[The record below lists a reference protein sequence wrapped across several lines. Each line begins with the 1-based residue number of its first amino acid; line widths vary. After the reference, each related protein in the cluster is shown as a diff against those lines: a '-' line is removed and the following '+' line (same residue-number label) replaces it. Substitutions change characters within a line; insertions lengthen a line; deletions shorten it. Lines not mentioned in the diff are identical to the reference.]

1 MSPPRATSGSEK
13 RDARSSESGLRPRGT
28 TATGSRGTR
37 GSSAEARP
45 RRRRSDGER
54 SRDAILREATRLAT
68 LDGIEGLSLGR
79 LAEAVGM
86 SKSGL
91 FAHFGSKEELQLAT
105 IEAASA
111 IYDDVVIAPAQSS
124 APGVAR
130 LRAYTERFLAH
141 VREGVFPG
149 GCFFA
154 SAASELDTH
163 PGRLRDLAMAV
174 SNRWMGLL
182 EAEVAAGQEAGE
194 IDGSLD
200 AAQLAFELDAYLF
213 LANTLFVATAD
224 GKALRRAHDAVE
236 SRLAAAR
243 PSARPLR
250 PPPTRSPRPPARSG
264 RASA

>member
-1 MSPPRATSGSEK
+1 MAPSRATSGRK
-13 RDARSSESGLRPRGT
+13 NRPRG
-28 TATGSRGTR
+28 ARSEGGARPRGEAGSGPKAGSRGTR
-37 GSSAEARP
+37 SEGKPR

-79 LAEAVGM
+79 LADAVGM

-105 IEAASA
+105 VEAARA
-111 IYDDVVIAPAQSS
+111 IYDDVVIAPAQSA

-130 LRAYTERFLAH
+130 LRAYTDRFLGH

-154 SAASELDTH
+154 SAATELDTH
-163 PGRLRDLAMAV
+163 PGRVRDEAMAV
-174 SNRWMGLL
+174 SNRWLGLL
-182 EAEVAAGQEAGE
+182 EAEVAAGQDAGE
-194 IDGSLD
+194 IDPSLN
-200 AAQLAFELDAYLF
+200 APQLAFELDAYLF
-213 LANTLFVATAD
+213 LANTLFVASGD
-224 GKALRRAHDAVE
+224 RKALRRAHDAIE
-236 SRLAAAR
+236 SRLAVA
-243 PSARPLR
+243 
-250 PPPTRSPRPPARSG
+250 